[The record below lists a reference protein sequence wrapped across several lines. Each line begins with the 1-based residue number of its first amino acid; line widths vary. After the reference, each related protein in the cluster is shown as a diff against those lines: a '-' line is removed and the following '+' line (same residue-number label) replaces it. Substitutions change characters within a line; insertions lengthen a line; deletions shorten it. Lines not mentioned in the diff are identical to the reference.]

1 MIMKIKNIIAREILD
16 SRGNPTVEADVILE
30 NGIIGRASVPS
41 GASTGSKEAI
51 ELRDNEKRYL
61 GKGVQ
66 KAISNINDPIRKSL
80 IGKDSSNQQEIDEIM
95 IKLDGTPNKSNM
107 GANAI
112 LAVSIANLKA
122 SAKAQKTSLFK
133 YIETGT
139 KLPTPMINIINGGA
153 HANNKLDFQEFMIIP
168 KFATM
173 KERIQAASEIFHT
186 LKEILKSKH
195 LNTSVGDEGGFAP
208 DLKSNEEALKL
219 IIKAIK
225 KADYL
230 PGENIFLALDI
241 AASELVKG
249 KKYILEAEDKKLTS
263 KELIKYYKKLVKK
276 YPIISLEDPLAE
288 DDWEGFKL
296 LTDQL
301 GDKIQIVGDD
311 LFVTNKKYLKQ
322 GIDKNIANAIL
333 IKPNQIGTVTETLET
348 INLAKSAN
356 YKTIISHRS
365 GETEDT
371 FIADLAVA
379 TNAGQIKTGSM
390 SRGERICK
398 YNRLLRIEEELLL
411 DKD

>member
-1 MIMKIKNIIAREILD
+1 MKIKNIIAREILD

-30 NGIIGRASVPS
+30 NGIIGCASVPS

-66 KAISNINDPIRKSL
+66 KAISNINGPIRKSL

-263 KELIKYYKKLVKK
+263 KELIKYYKKVVKK

>member
-1 MIMKIKNIIAREILD
+1 MKIKNIIAREILD

-66 KAISNINDPIRKSL
+66 KAISNINGPIRKSL
-80 IGKDSSNQQEIDEIM
+80 IGKDSFNQQEIDEIM

-398 YNRLLRIEEELLL
+398 YNRLLRIEEELLF

>member
-1 MIMKIKNIIAREILD
+1 MKIKNIIAREILD

-30 NGIIGRASVPS
+30 NGIIGCASVPS

-66 KAISNINDPIRKSL
+66 KAISNINGPIRKSL

>member
-1 MIMKIKNIIAREILD
+1 MKIKNIIAREILD
-16 SRGNPTVEADVILE
+16 SRGNPTIEADVILE

-66 KAISNINDPIRKSL
+66 KAISNINGPIRKNL

>member
-1 MIMKIKNIIAREILD
+1 MKIKNIIAREILD
-16 SRGNPTVEADVILE
+16 SRGNPTIEADVILE

-66 KAISNINDPIRKSL
+66 KAISNINGPIRKNL

-133 YIETGT
+133 YIETGI

>member
-66 KAISNINDPIRKSL
+66 KAISNINGPIRKSL
-80 IGKDSSNQQEIDEIM
+80 IGKDSFNQQEIDEIM

-398 YNRLLRIEEELLL
+398 YNRLLRIEEELLF

>member
-66 KAISNINDPIRKSL
+66 KAISNINGPIRKSL

-122 SAKAQKTSLFK
+122 SAKTQKTSLFK

>member
-1 MIMKIKNIIAREILD
+1 MKIKNIIAREILD

-30 NGIIGRASVPS
+30 NEIIGRASVPS

-66 KAISNINDPIRKSL
+66 KAISNINGPIRKSL

-95 IKLDGTPNKSNM
+95 IKLDGTPNMSNM

-122 SAKAQKTSLFK
+122 SAKAQKTPLFK

-186 LKEILKSKH
+186 LKEILKAKH

-225 KADYL
+225 KAGYL

>member
-1 MIMKIKNIIAREILD
+1 MKIKNIIAREILD

-173 KERIQAASEIFHT
+173 KERIQAAS
-186 LKEILKSKH
+186 
-195 LNTSVGDEGGFAP
+195 
-208 DLKSNEEALKL
+208 
-219 IIKAIK
+219 
-225 KADYL
+225 
-230 PGENIFLALDI
+230 
-241 AASELVKG
+241 
-249 KKYILEAEDKKLTS
+249 
-263 KELIKYYKKLVKK
+263 
-276 YPIISLEDPLAE
+276 
-288 DDWEGFKL
+288 
-296 LTDQL
+296 
-301 GDKIQIVGDD
+301 KI
-311 LFVTNKKYLKQ
+311 
-322 GIDKNIANAIL
+322 
-333 IKPNQIGTVTETLET
+333 
-348 INLAKSAN
+348 
-356 YKTIISHRS
+356 
-365 GETEDT
+365 
-371 FIADLAVA
+371 
-379 TNAGQIKTGSM
+379 
-390 SRGERICK
+390 
-398 YNRLLRIEEELLL
+398 
-411 DKD
+411 

>member
-1 MIMKIKNIIAREILD
+1 MKIKNIIAREILD

>member
-1 MIMKIKNIIAREILD
+1 MKIKNIIAREILD
-16 SRGNPTVEADVILE
+16 SRGNPTIEADVILE

-66 KAISNINDPIRKSL
+66 KAISNINGPIRKNL

-95 IKLDGTPNKSNM
+95 IKLDGTPNKCNM

>member
-1 MIMKIKNIIAREILD
+1 MQRWK
-16 SRGNPTVEADVILE
+16 
-30 NGIIGRASVPS
+30 
-41 GASTGSKEAI
+41 KEY
-51 ELRDNEKRYL
+51 KPH
-61 GKGVQ
+61 Q
-66 KAISNINDPIRKSL
+66 
-80 IGKDSSNQQEIDEIM
+80 
-95 IKLDGTPNKSNM
+95 
-107 GANAI
+107 
-112 LAVSIANLKA
+112 
-122 SAKAQKTSLFK
+122 
-133 YIETGT
+133 
-139 KLPTPMINIINGGA
+139 
-153 HANNKLDFQEFMIIP
+153 
-168 KFATM
+168 
-173 KERIQAASEIFHT
+173 
-186 LKEILKSKH
+186 KSKH

-311 LFVTNKKYLKQ
+311 LFVTNKKNLKQ

>member
-1 MIMKIKNIIAREILD
+1 
-16 SRGNPTVEADVILE
+16 
-30 NGIIGRASVPS
+30 
-41 GASTGSKEAI
+41 
-51 ELRDNEKRYL
+51 
-61 GKGVQ
+61 
-66 KAISNINDPIRKSL
+66 
-80 IGKDSSNQQEIDEIM
+80 M

-230 PGENIFLALDI
+230 PDENIFLALDI

>member
-1 MIMKIKNIIAREILD
+1 MKIKNIIAREILD
-16 SRGNPTVEADVILE
+16 SRGNPTIEADVILE

-66 KAISNINDPIRKSL
+66 KAISNINGPIRKSL

-122 SAKAQKTSLFK
+122 SAKTQKTSLFK